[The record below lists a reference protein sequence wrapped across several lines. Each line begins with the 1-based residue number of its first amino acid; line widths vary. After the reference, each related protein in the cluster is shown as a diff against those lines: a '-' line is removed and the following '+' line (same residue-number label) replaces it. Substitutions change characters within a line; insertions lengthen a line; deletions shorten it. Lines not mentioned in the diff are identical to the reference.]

1 MSASL
6 RLSRA
11 PLPALAAIAAL
22 AAGAASMLAPVA
34 AAALAPAMR
43 TVAVT
48 IDDLPGPAAG
58 VVSNEP
64 AALAAMTAKL
74 LAALSGH
81 GIPAVGFVN
90 EGKLVLD
97 GEGPVGVAAR
107 TAVLRQW
114 TDAGL
119 ELGNH
124 TYSHRSLNRRPL
136 AEFEDDVLR
145 GEPVTRSL
153 LAEKGKTLRYFR
165 HPFLQ
170 VGLELPKRRAFE
182 KFLADKGYTIAP
194 VTIDNDEY
202 VFAFVYADALRR
214 GDKVTADRVAAA
226 YLDYMEQVFAFVEEL
241 SRRVTGRE
249 IAQVL
254 LIHANS
260 LNADHFAQMASR
272 MENRGYRYAT
282 LDETLRDPA
291 YALPDDYVGAWGI
304 SWLHHWETTA
314 GKPRTPSPDPPSWIQ
329 QAYDALPRP

>member
-1 MSASL
+1 MCRPHILLALASALLLASL
-6 RLSRA
+6 PPRCE
-11 PLPALAAIAAL
+11 
-22 AAGAASMLAPVA
+22 AASAAVA
-34 AAALAPAMR
+34 AAGTPSGR

-48 IDDLPGPAAG
+48 IDDLPAPPAG

-64 AALAAMTAKL
+64 PALAAMTAKL
-74 LAALSGH
+74 LAALAEH
-81 GIPAVGFVN
+81 RVPAVGFVN
-90 EGKLVLD
+90 EGKLVVE
-97 GEGPVGVAAR
+97 GEGPAGVAAR

-124 TYSHRSLNRRPL
+124 TYSHRSLNRLPL
-136 AEFEDDVLR
+136 GEFEADVVL
-145 GEPVTRSL
+145 GEPLTRVL
-153 LAEKGKTLRYFR
+153 LAEKGKSLRYFR

-214 GDKVTADRVAAA
+214 GDSAAAARVAAA
-226 YLDYMEQVFAFVEEL
+226 YLDYMDQVFAFVEEL

-254 LIHANS
+254 LLHANA
-260 LNADHFAQMASR
+260 LNADHFGALAGR
-272 MENRGYRYAT
+272 MEKRGYRYAT
-282 LDETLRDPA
+282 LEETLRDPA

-314 GKPRTPSPDPPSWIQ
+314 GKPRSPSPDPPVWIQ
-329 QAYDALPRP
+329 QAYDALPRR